1 MKPIKLVLSAYG
13 PFPDKTV
20 IDFDKLGSDGVFLI
34 SGPTGSG
41 KTTIFD
47 GICYALYGTASGN
60 LRTPKMMRSTYAESD
75 TKTFVEFTFSSHN
88 KEYKIN
94 RRPEQEIKKTN
105 GNGTTV
111 RPSDVS
117 LEILDGGSNVYT
129 GKREV
134 EEKIKEIIG
143 LDANQFRQV
152 TMIAQGE
159 FLKVLNASTEER
171 MEIFRRIFKTGRYT
185 ELQEEL
191 KIAVKEISS
200 NIIEIENI
208 LKREFNN
215 VFTSEQLEKQGLN
228 VNEQSLLYVQKKDIL
243 ERAYSESDEKVK
255 QNIAIVEALVQDKER
270 LIKESA
276 NLESLIDHFSK
287 LNSISKSLA
296 ELEEEKESINQQQ
309 NCIPEMKKDIEDI
322 ISAISKLEALR
333 PRYQRLETDSEKIS
347 KQRENLKIQE
357 ISLSSISKEVE
368 SIENSLTLDR
378 TSLVELEK
386 ELDNSDDINIQLNL
400 RLNFQTSLTNV
411 LDIITKIEDIVEK
424 LNVFSRKVKESQI
437 EYINLKEEYNN
448 MEVFYLKEQAGM
460 LAREL
465 EDGEPCP
472 VCGSTSHPDP
482 AGHADILYEKEDLDA
497 KKKEVESAEEILNR
511 SKQEYSLAKG
521 NLATLEEELSK
532 NIAALEKS
540 YEAQN
545 SSFKKLIEDFVT
557 DSFEMSQENYLN
569 IKNILIEDIKNLK
582 EEQSILAA
590 YKKKSILLKSGISEN
605 ENKLQKLIID
615 KNNQNKEYNKLT
627 GEYQASKALYES
639 ELKELEYKNLYSL
652 NEQINN
658 YNDKLACKREA
669 VAEIEEKIENYYTEY
684 NELKSGR
691 KTLLSLTKGEDEL
704 AVKNNY
710 DRYNIEIDTLKNRIN
725 SVEIEQT
732 EILSHLKNI
741 SKALEVY
748 EKSIP
753 ELNEKKDLYDM
764 YSNLSATCSGEL
776 PGKTKIKLETFV
788 QMSFL
793 DRILS
798 RANIRFL
805 KMSEGRY
812 MLTRDEKGDNKR
824 SQTGLDLRV
833 HDLSN
838 NTYRSTKSLSG
849 GESFQASLCLAL
861 GLADEIQYSAGG
873 IQIETM
879 FIDEGFGTLDNVAL
893 KNAVDSLVDLSK
905 GNKLVGIIS
914 HVDELRERIDK
925 GIIIEKSSISGSKL
939 TIQS

>member
-13 PFPDKTV
+13 PFSDKTV

-88 KEYKIN
+88 NEYKIN
-94 RRPEQEIKKTN
+94 RRPEQEIKKIN

-111 RPSDVS
+111 RPSEVS
-117 LEILDGGSNVYT
+117 LEILDGGSTVYT

-228 VNEQSLLYVQKKDIL
+228 INEQSLLYVQKKDIL

-255 QNIAIVEALVQDKER
+255 QNIAIGEALVQDKER

-322 ISAISKLEALR
+322 ISAISKLEALS
-333 PRYQRLETDSEKIS
+333 PRYQRLEADSEKIS

-411 LDIITKIEDIVEK
+411 LDIITKIEDTVEK

-465 EDGEPCP
+465 EVGVPCP

-497 KKKEVESAEEILNR
+497 KKKELEAAEEILNR

-521 NLATLEEELSK
+521 NLATLEEEFSK
-532 NIAALEKS
+532 NIDALEKS
-540 YEAQN
+540 YEEQN

-557 DSFEMSQENYLN
+557 DSFEMSRENYLSV
-569 IKNILIEDIKNLK
+569 KNILIEDIKNLK
-582 EEQSILAA
+582 EEQSVLAE
-590 YKKKSILLKSGISEN
+590 YKKKSILLKSSINEN
-605 ENKLQKLIID
+605 ENKLQKLVID
-615 KNNQNKEYNKLT
+615 KNNKNKEYNKLT
-627 GEYQASKALYES
+627 GEYQASKALHEN
-639 ELKELEYKNLYSL
+639 ELKELEYKDLYSL

-658 YNDKLACKREA
+658 YNNKLVYKREA
-669 VAEIEEKIENYYTEY
+669 VAEIEKKIENYYKEY
-684 NELKSGR
+684 NDLKSGR
-691 KTLLSLTKGEDEL
+691 KTLLSLTRGKDEL
-704 AVKNNY
+704 AVKNSY
-710 DRYNIEIDTLKNRIN
+710 ERYNIEIVALKKRIN
-725 SVEIEQT
+725 SLEIEQT
-732 EILSHLKNI
+732 EIFSHLKNI

-748 EKSIP
+748 EKYIP
-753 ELNEKKDLYDM
+753 ELDEKKDLYDK

-812 MLTRDEKGDNKR
+812 MLTRDEEGDNKR

-925 GIIIEKSSISGSKL
+925 GISIEKSNISGSKL

>member
-88 KEYKIN
+88 NEYKIN
-94 RRPEQEIKKTN
+94 RRPEQEIKKIN

-111 RPSDVS
+111 RPSEVS
-117 LEILDGGSNVYT
+117 LEILDGGSTVYT

-255 QNIAIVEALVQDKER
+255 QNIAIGEALVQDKER

-333 PRYQRLETDSEKIS
+333 PRYQRLEADSEKIS

-378 TSLVELEK
+378 TSLAELEK

-465 EDGEPCP
+465 EVGVPCP
-472 VCGSTSHPDP
+472 VCGSTSHPNP

-497 KKKEVESAEEILNR
+497 KKKELEAAEEILNR

-521 NLATLEEELSK
+521 NLATLEEEFSK
-532 NIAALEKS
+532 NIDALEKS
-540 YEAQN
+540 YEEQN
-545 SSFKKLIEDFVT
+545 SSFKKQIEDFVT
-557 DSFEMSQENYLN
+557 DSFEMSRENYLSV
-569 IKNILIEDIKNLK
+569 KNILIEDIKNLK
-582 EEQSILAA
+582 EEQSVLAE
-590 YKKKSILLKSGISEN
+590 YKKKSILLKSSINEN
-605 ENKLQKLIID
+605 ENKLQKLVID
-615 KNNQNKEYNKLT
+615 KNNKNKEYNKLT
-627 GEYQASKALYES
+627 GEYQASKALHEN
-639 ELKELEYKNLYSL
+639 ELKELEYKDLYSL

-658 YNDKLACKREA
+658 YNDKIACRRAA
-669 VAEIEEKIENYYTEY
+669 VAEIEEKIENYYIEY
-684 NELKSGR
+684 NDLKSGR
-691 KTLLSLTKGEDEL
+691 KTLLSLTKGKDEL
-704 AVKNNY
+704 AVKNSY
-710 DRYNIEIDTLKNRIN
+710 ERYNIEIVALKNRIN
-725 SVEIEQT
+725 SLEIEQT
-732 EILSHLKNI
+732 EIFSHLKNI

-753 ELNEKKDLYDM
+753 ELDEKKNLYDK

-812 MLTRDEKGDNKR
+812 MLTRDEEGNNKR

-925 GIIIEKSSISGSKL
+925 GISIEKSNISGSKL

>member
-75 TKTFVEFTFSSHN
+75 DKTFVELTFSSHD

-94 RRPEQEIKKTN
+94 RRPEQEIKKIN

-111 RPSDVS
+111 RPAEVS
-117 LEILDGGSNVYT
+117 LEILNGGSTVYT

-134 EEKIKEIIG
+134 EEKVKEIIG

-171 MEIFRRIFKTGRYT
+171 MEIFRKIFKTGRYT

-228 VNEQSLLYVQKKDIL
+228 VDEQSLLYVQKKYIL
-243 ERAYSESDEKVK
+243 ERAYSESNEKVK
-255 QNIAIVEALVQDKER
+255 QNIAIKERLRRDKER

-276 NLESLIDHFSK
+276 NLESVLGYFSK
-287 LNSISKSLA
+287 LKSISSSLA
-296 ELEEEKESINQQQ
+296 ELEKEKESINQQQ

-322 ISAISKLEALR
+322 ISATSKLEALR
-333 PRYQRLETDSEKIS
+333 PRYQRLEADSEKIS
-347 KQRENLKIQE
+347 KQRENLKNQE
-357 ISLSSISKEVE
+357 ISLISISKEVE
-368 SIENSLTLDR
+368 SIENSLALDR
-378 TSLVELEK
+378 TSLAELEK
-386 ELDNSDDINIQLNL
+386 ELNRSDDVNSQLNL
-400 RLNFQTSLTNV
+400 RLNFQTSLSNV
-411 LDIITKIEDIVEK
+411 LDKVTKIEDIVEK
-424 LNVFSRKVKESQI
+424 LNVFSSKVKESQI
-437 EYINLKEEYNN
+437 DYINLKEEYNN

-472 VCGSTSHPDP
+472 VCGSTSHPNP
-482 AGHADILYEKEDLDA
+482 SGHADILYEKEDLDA

-639 ELKELEYKNLYSL
+639 ELKELEYKDLYSL

-710 DRYNIEIDTLKNRIN
+710 ERYNIEIDTLKNRIN
-725 SVEIEQT
+725 SLEIEQT
-732 EILSHLKNI
+732 EIFSHLKNI

-748 EKSIP
+748 EKYIP
-753 ELNEKKDLYDM
+753 ELDEKKDLYDK

-805 KMSEGRY
+805 KMSESRY

>member
-13 PFPDKTV
+13 PFPEKTV

-60 LRTPKMMRSTYAESD
+60 LRTPKMMRSTYAKSD
-75 TKTFVEFTFSSHN
+75 SKTFVELTFSSHD

-94 RRPEQEIKKTN
+94 RRPEQEIKKIN

-111 RPSDVS
+111 RPAEVS
-117 LEILDGGSNVYT
+117 LEILNGGSTVYT

-171 MEIFRRIFKTGRYT
+171 MEIFRKIFKTGRYT

-191 KIAVKEISS
+191 KIAVKDISS
-200 NIIEIENI
+200 NIIEIEKI

-228 VNEQSLLYVQKKDIL
+228 VDEQSLLYVQKKDIL
-243 ERAYSESDEKVK
+243 ERAYSESNEKVK
-255 QNIAIVEALVQDKER
+255 QNIAIKEGLMRDKER

-276 NLESLIDHFSK
+276 NLESVLGYFSK
-287 LNSISKSLA
+287 LKSISSSLE
-296 ELEEEKESINQQQ
+296 ELEKEKESINQQQ
-309 NCIPEMKKDIEDI
+309 NCIPEMKKDIEEI
-322 ISAISKLEALR
+322 ISATSKLEALR
-333 PRYQRLETDSEKIS
+333 PRYQRLEADSEKIS

-368 SIENSLTLDR
+368 SIENSMTLDK
-378 TSLVELEK
+378 TSLAELEK
-386 ELDNSDDINIQLNL
+386 ELNRSDDVNSQLNL
-400 RLNFQTSLTNV
+400 RLNFQTSLSNV
-411 LDIITKIEDIVEK
+411 LDKVIKIEDIVEK
-424 LNVFSRKVKESQI
+424 INVFSRKVKENQI

-448 MEVFYLKEQAGM
+448 MEVFYLKQQAGM

-472 VCGSTSHPDP
+472 VCGSTSHPEP
-482 AGHADILYEKEDLDA
+482 AGHADILYEKEDLDT
-497 KKKEVESAEEILNR
+497 KKKELESAEEILNR

-521 NLATLEEELSK
+521 NLATLEDEFSK
-532 NIAALEKS
+532 NIDALEKA
-540 YEAQN
+540 YEVQN
-545 SSFKKLIEDFVT
+545 SSFKKLIEGFVT

-569 IKNILIEDIKNLK
+569 VKNILIEDIKNLK
-582 EEQSILAA
+582 EEQSFLTEC
-590 YKKKSILLKSGISEN
+590 KKKSILLKSSINEN

-639 ELKELEYKNLYSL
+639 ELKELEYKDLYSL

-658 YNDKLACKREA
+658 YNDKLACKKEA

-710 DRYNIEIDTLKNRIN
+710 ERYNIEIDTLKNRIN

-741 SKALEVY
+741 SKVLEVY

-753 ELNEKKDLYDM
+753 ELDEKKDLYDK

-793 DRILS
+793 DRILR

-925 GIIIEKSSISGSKL
+925 GISIDKSNISGSKL

>member
-13 PFPDKTV
+13 PFSDKTV

-60 LRTPKMMRSTYAESD
+60 LRTPKMMRSTYAKSD
-75 TKTFVEFTFSSHN
+75 AKTFVEFTFSSN
-88 KEYKIN
+88 DKEYRIN
-94 RRPEQEIKKTN
+94 RKPEQEIKKIS

-111 RPSDVS
+111 RPPDVS
-117 LEILDGGSNVYT
+117 LEILDGGSTVYT

-171 MEIFRRIFKTGRYT
+171 IEIFRKLFKTGRYT

-200 NIIEIENI
+200 DVMELENI

-215 VFTSEQLEKQGLN
+215 VFTSEQLEKQGLD
-228 VNEQSLLYVQKKDIL
+228 VDEQSLLYVQKKDIL
-243 ERAYSESDEKVK
+243 ERAYSESNDKVK
-255 QNIAIVEALVQDKER
+255 QNIAIKEELRRDKER
-270 LIKESA
+270 LIKELA
-276 NLESLIDHFSK
+276 NIESVLGYFSK
-287 LNSISKSLA
+287 LKSISNSLA
-296 ELEEEKESINQQQ
+296 ELEKEKESINQQQ
-309 NCIPEMKKDIEDI
+309 NYIPEMKKDIEEI
-322 ISAISKLEALR
+322 ISATSKLEALR
-333 PRYQRLETDSEKIS
+333 PRYQRLEADSEKIS
-347 KQRENLKIQE
+347 KQRENLKIKE

-368 SIENSLTLDR
+368 SIENSLSFDR

-386 ELDNSDDINIQLNL
+386 ELNNSDDVNSQLNL
-400 RLNFQTSLTNV
+400 RLNFQISLSNV
-411 LDIITKIEDIVEK
+411 LDMITKIEDIVEK
-424 LNVFSRKVKESQI
+424 LNVFSSKVKENQF
-437 EYINLKEEYNN
+437 EYINRKEEYNN
-448 MEVFYLKEQAGM
+448 MEVLYLKQQAGM
-460 LAREL
+460 LARDL
-465 EDGEPCP
+465 EDGAPCP

-482 AGHADILYEKEDLDA
+482 AGHADILYEKEDLDT
-497 KKKEVESAEEILNR
+497 KKKELESSEEILNR

-521 NLATLEEELSK
+521 NLATLEEEFSK
-532 NIAALEKS
+532 NIDALEKS

-545 SSFKKLIEDFVT
+545 SYFKKLIEDFVA
-557 DSFEMSQENYLN
+557 DSFEMSRENYLN
-569 IKNILIEDIKNLK
+569 IKDILVEDIKNLK
-582 EEQSILAA
+582 EKQSLIAE
-590 YKKKSILLKSGISEN
+590 YKKKSILLKSSINEN

-615 KNNQNKEYNKLT
+615 KNNQNEEYNKLI
-627 GEYQASKALYES
+627 GEYQASKSLYES
-639 ELKELEYKNLYSL
+639 ELKELEFKDLYSL

-658 YNDKLACKREA
+658 YNDKLACKKET
-669 VAEIEEKIENYYTEY
+669 VAEIEEKIDNYYTEY
-684 NELKSGR
+684 NDLKSGR
-691 KTLLSLTKGEDEL
+691 KTLLSLTKGKDEL
-704 AVKNNY
+704 AVKNSY
-710 DRYNIEIDTLKNRIN
+710 ESYNNEIDVLKNHIN

-732 EILSHLKNI
+732 ELLSRMKNI

-753 ELNEKKDLYDM
+753 KLDEKKDLYDK

-798 RANIRFL
+798 RANIRLL

-812 MLTRDEKGDNKR
+812 MLTRDEEGDNKR

-861 GLADEIQYSAGG
+861 GLADEIQYSTGG

-925 GIIIEKSSISGSKL
+925 GISIEKNNISGSKL
-939 TIQS
+939 TIQN

>member
-75 TKTFVEFTFSSHN
+75 DKTFVELTFSSHD

-94 RRPEQEIKKTN
+94 RRPEQEIKKIN

-111 RPSDVS
+111 RPAEVS
-117 LEILDGGSNVYT
+117 LEILNGGSTVYT

-134 EEKIKEIIG
+134 EEKVKEIIG

-171 MEIFRRIFKTGRYT
+171 MEIFRKIFKTGRYT

-228 VNEQSLLYVQKKDIL
+228 VDEQSLLYVQKKYIL
-243 ERAYSESDEKVK
+243 ERAYSESNEKVK
-255 QNIAIVEALVQDKER
+255 QNIAIKERLRRDKER

-276 NLESLIDHFSK
+276 NLEYVLGYFSK
-287 LNSISKSLA
+287 LKSISSSLA
-296 ELEEEKESINQQQ
+296 ELEKEKESINQQQ

-322 ISAISKLEALR
+322 ISATSKLEALR
-333 PRYQRLETDSEKIS
+333 PRYQRLEVDSEKIS
-347 KQRENLKIQE
+347 KQRENLKNQE
-357 ISLSSISKEVE
+357 ISLISISKEVE
-368 SIENSLTLDR
+368 SIENSLALDR
-378 TSLVELEK
+378 TSLAELEK
-386 ELDNSDDINIQLNL
+386 ELNRSDDVNSQLNL
-400 RLNFQTSLTNV
+400 RLNFQTSLSNV
-411 LDIITKIEDIVEK
+411 LDKVTKIEDIVEK
-424 LNVFSRKVKESQI
+424 FNVFSSKVKESQI
-437 EYINLKEEYNN
+437 DYINLKEEYNN

-472 VCGSTSHPDP
+472 VCGSTSHPEP

-545 SSFKKLIEDFVT
+545 SSFKKLIEGFGT

-639 ELKELEYKNLYSL
+639 ELKELEYKDLYSL

-691 KTLLSLTKGEDEL
+691 KTLLSLTKGEHEL